1 MFEATFL
8 MVFPMCPLRAVLS
21 ALGMASASPAATAS
35 ALTGFWIKRISRK
48 SRSFIT
54 SGESHHILTGS
65 LRQFSRVEE
74 ERIATVFV
82 SEPELWTASAPWPSG
97 CPAAL
102 AVLLSGQASDI
113 LRRARA
119 ASPGRPLL
127 IVCLQKQEA
136 KVEKYRYSTLSL
148 TQKPLP
154 FYFSEKY

>member
-74 ERIATVFV
+74 ERIATGFV
-82 SEPELWTASAPWPSG
+82 SELELWTASAPWPSG

-102 AVLLSGQASDI
+102 AVLLSGQASNI
-113 LRRARA
+113 LRRA
-119 ASPGRPLL
+119 ASQGRRVLAKTRSRTCKNQKKRWKNID
-127 IVCLQKQEA
+127 IVPYC
-136 KVEKYRYSTLSL
+136 
-148 TQKPLP
+148 
-154 FYFSEKY
+154 